1 MVRTLTKRGSQA
13 ALAIIFLLFGFMI
26 ATQFRVRPSIDP
38 NVYHQR
44 SEELSLLIRITEEER
59 DRLKEEV
66 QVLRDRVAEI
76 MAGQADVKALQEEL
90 IKARI
95 LAGLVEVKGP
105 GVTVEMN
112 DAQKQVGS
120 GQDPN
125 LFIIHDD
132 DILAVMNELFAAGA
146 EAMCINGQ
154 RVVATTEVRCVG
166 PVIMVNGNRVA
177 PPILIQAIGDSSVLE
192 AALKMRG
199 GVVDTLGLWGI
210 EVKIKVEE
218 EVVVP
223 AYSGSVNFKFAQ
235 PVKKEG

>member
-1 MVRTLTKRGSQA
+1 
-13 ALAIIFLLFGFMI
+13 
-26 ATQFRVRPSIDP
+26 
-38 NVYHQR
+38 
-44 SEELSLLIRITEEER
+44 
-59 DRLKEEV
+59 
-66 QVLRDRVAEI
+66 
-76 MAGQADVKALQEEL
+76 
-90 IKARI
+90 
-95 LAGLVEVKGP
+95 VKGP

-112 DAQKQVGS
+112 DAQKPVGS

-132 DILAVMNELFAAGA
+132 DILAVVNELFAAGA

-199 GVVDTLGLWGI
+199 GVVDNLGLWGI

-218 EVVVP
+218 EVVLP